1 MRNVVCRHCLG
12 TVPAPDD
19 LTDAPCPRCGQS
31 LAPADTH
38 ITAHPAAAQAI
49 KADAQ
54 PEYRPSSSPPAPEP
68 PRGRYASWD
77 DFRTNS
83 PVVQR
88 TLLDLATRVLPDMRN
103 LPRER
108 LPADLPPSADALGV
122 PVASVEV
129 GQDGSLGSKL
139 VIQRMTSLVG
149 VVCAAV
155 LLIALIERHFAFKIA
170 MAASLGV
177 AVVLLG
183 LRLVLLRIYFSLGS
197 VRLWLFEYGVLWQDG
212 RRVEA
217 CRFEAVEDF
226 RVVRAGRQPRFVLV
240 PRDGVT
246 LTLTLRSSVVILPL
260 AEYIEIRMA
269 SAQLLPKLERIV
281 AGERVRFGKVVLDA
295 DGFTARLDPAPW
307 SEIVRVMGDTGWVYV
322 EYRGR
327 RGWQE
332 ACAAGAVSCPM
343 LMLSIAHILIE
354 EAPRLPARG

>member
-19 LTDAPCPRCGQS
+19 PTDAPCPRCGRS
-31 LAPADTH
+31 LAPAETH
-38 ITAHPAAAQAI
+38 VTAHPAAAQAI

-54 PEYRPSSSPPAPEP
+54 PEYRPSASPPAPEP
-68 PRGRYASWD
+68 PRGRYTSWD

-88 TLLDLATRVLPDMRN
+88 TLLELATRVLPDMRRM
-103 LPRER
+103 PRER
-108 LPADLPPSADALGV
+108 LPADLPRSADALGV
-122 PVASVEV
+122 PVASAVLT
-129 GQDGSLGSKL
+129 QAS
-139 VIQRMTSLVG
+139 TSAIPLLMPRLA
-149 VVCAAV
+149 VVAAV
-155 LLIALIERHFAFKIA
+155 LIGLLA
-170 MAASLGV
+170 
-177 AVVLLG
+177 LG
-183 LRLVLLRIYFSLGS
+183 LLRRHLPLRIGVETIIAATVVMVALQLAARASRLRS

-212 RRVEA
+212 MQVEA
-217 CRFEAVEDF
+217 CRFEDVEDF
-226 RVVRAGRQPRFVLV
+226 RVMRAGRQPRFVLV

-260 AEYIEIRMA
+260 TEYIEIRMA
-269 SAQLLPKLERIV
+269 SAQLLPRLERIV
-281 AGERVRFGKVVLDA
+281 AGARVRFGKVVLDA

-307 SEIVRVMGDTGWVYV
+307 SEIVRVMGDTEWVYV

-343 LMLSIAHILIE
+343 LMLAIAHILIE